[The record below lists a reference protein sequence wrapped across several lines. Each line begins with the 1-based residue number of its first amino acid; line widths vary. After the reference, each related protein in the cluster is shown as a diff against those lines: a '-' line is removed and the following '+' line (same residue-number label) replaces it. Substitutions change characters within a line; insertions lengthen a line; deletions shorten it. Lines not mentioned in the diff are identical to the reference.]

1 MMNKI
6 FGIDLGTTYSCIAY
20 VDEFGK
26 AVTIRNADGD
36 MTTPSVVYFE
46 DNEKQIVGTEA
57 KTSMIME
64 PLNTVAFIK
73 REMGT
78 DFRREIHG
86 VQYSP
91 QEISS
96 KIRKKVVGDAN
107 AALREQGV
115 LGQDESITKA
125 VITCPAYFG
134 MAEKE
139 ATRNAGVIAGLD
151 VLDIINEPTAAAI
164 NYGVI
169 NAGQNKTVMVYD
181 LGGGTFDVTVMT
193 IAGNAINVV
202 CTGGD
207 PQLGGK
213 DWDNALK
220 DWLVEKWK
228 EENNTDEDI
237 SEDLETLSSLM
248 ENAEKAK
255 KTLTSK
261 DRAKIIVNHEG
272 ERMKL
277 EISRDEYDS
286 LTKRLLDRTIEL
298 TDSCVKDA
306 EKKGIHLSDIDEIL
320 LVGGSSRMPQ
330 VMKKVEEVYGKPTHL
345 FDPDEA
351 VAKGAALYA
360 QNLNGYQIM
369 IDAIARKTGKS
380 EEQIKKETD
389 NGTDLQAL
397 ARKAGLSLEAVNH
410 LSVGK
415 LEISNVSSRT
425 YGIRML
431 DRDKKQVISN
441 FIMQNDDLPRTVTQ
455 TAYPHEDN
463 SDAISLA
470 VYESISDKEL
480 LYDLELA
487 TEITSFELKTDKP
500 MSRNTRI
507 VINMTFDNTGLLT
520 IDAEEMDHNTKL
532 HATFQ
537 VKNSLNAGEMRMALE
552 RSERSKVE

>member
-1 MMNKI
+1 MTNKI

-46 DNEKQIVGTEA
+46 DNEKQIVGVEA
-57 KTSMIME
+57 KTSMIIE

-78 DFRREIHG
+78 DYRREIHG

-96 KIRKKVVGDAN
+96 KILKKVVGDAN

-115 LGQDESITKA
+115 LGQDESITKV

-139 ATRNAGVIAGLD
+139 ATKSAGVIAGLE

-213 DWDNALK
+213 DWDNTLK

-228 EENNTDEDI
+228 EENST
-237 SEDLETLSSLM
+237 
-248 ENAEKAK
+248 
-255 KTLTSK
+255 
-261 DRAKIIVNHEG
+261 
-272 ERMKL
+272 
-277 EISRDEYDS
+277 
-286 LTKRLLDRTIEL
+286 TKNRL
-298 TDSCVKDA
+298 
-306 EKKGIHLSDIDEIL
+306 
-320 LVGGSSRMPQ
+320 
-330 VMKKVEEVYGKPTHL
+330 
-345 FDPDEA
+345 
-351 VAKGAALYA
+351 
-360 QNLNGYQIM
+360 N
-369 IDAIARKTGKS
+369 
-380 EEQIKKETD
+380 
-389 NGTDLQAL
+389 
-397 ARKAGLSLEAVNH
+397 
-410 LSVGK
+410 
-415 LEISNVSSRT
+415 RT
-425 YGIRML
+425 Y
-431 DRDKKQVISN
+431 IS
-441 FIMQNDDLPRTVTQ
+441 
-455 TAYPHEDN
+455 
-463 SDAISLA
+463 
-470 VYESISDKEL
+470 
-480 LYDLELA
+480 
-487 TEITSFELKTDKP
+487 
-500 MSRNTRI
+500 
-507 VINMTFDNTGLLT
+507 
-520 IDAEEMDHNTKL
+520 TKW
-532 HATFQ
+532 
-537 VKNSLNAGEMRMALE
+537 VLN
-552 RSERSKVE
+552 

>member
-1 MMNKI
+1 MTNKI

-46 DNEKQIVGTEA
+46 DNEKQIVGVEA
-57 KTSMIME
+57 KTSMIIE

-78 DFRREIHG
+78 DYRREIHG

-96 KIRKKVVGDAN
+96 KILKKVVGDAN

-115 LGQDESITKA
+115 LGQDESITKV

-139 ATRNAGVIAGLD
+139 ATKSAGVIAGLE

-220 DWLVEKWK
+220 NWLVEKWK
-228 EENNTDEDI
+228 EENDTDEDI

-248 ENAEKAK
+248 ESAEKAK

-261 DRAKIIVNHEG
+261 ESAKIIVNHEG
-272 ERMKL
+272 ERMKI
-277 EISRDEYDS
+277 EISRDEYDA

-298 TDSCVKDA
+298 TDSCIKDA
-306 EKKGIHLSDIDEIL
+306 EKKGISLADIDEIL

-330 VMKKVEEVYGKPTHL
+330 VMKKVEEVYGKPTYL

-369 IDAIARKTGKS
+369 IDAIAKKTGKS
-380 EEQIKKETD
+380 EEQIKKEVD
-389 NGTDLQAL
+389 NGKELQSL
-397 ARKAGLSLEAVNH
+397 AQKAGLTLETVNN

-425 YGIRML
+425 YGIKMIERE
-431 DRDKKQVISN
+431 KYVISN
-441 FIMQNDDLPRTVTQ
+441 FIMQNDDLPKTVTQ
-455 TAYPHEDN
+455 TAYPYSDN
-463 SDAISLA
+463 STAIELA
-470 VYESISDKEL
+470 VYESISDKAIL
-480 LYDLELA
+480 PDLDLA

-500 MSRNTRI
+500 ISRNTRI
-507 VINMTFDNTGLLT
+507 VINMTFDNAGLLT

-532 HATFQ
+532 HATFN
-537 VKNSLNAGEMRMALE
+537 VKNSLNDGELRLALA
-552 RSERSKVE
+552 RSEKSKVE